1 MARPALIA
9 GNWKMHK
16 DHQEALHLVR
26 DLGLRLNATLTSKR
40 VEVAVHPPFTDLR
53 TVQSIVEADKL
64 PISLGAQH
72 CSHLDKGAY
81 TGEVSATML
90 AKLQTRYVLVGH
102 SERRALYA
110 MDDSLVQQTA
120 SAVIGA
126 GMVAVVCVGES
137 TEERSDGLTDEV
149 LTRQVAAAVRGLPDN
164 AAEDLVVAYEPVWA
178 IGSGQAATA
187 EDAQGAATHIRSV
200 LASVLGTA
208 AAKTIRILYGGSVQ
222 PANTEELL
230 SGPDVDGV
238 LVGGASLDAATFT
251 EIVAAA
257 VRCYP

>member
-1 MARPALIA
+1 MARNALIA

-26 DLGLRLNATLTSKR
+26 DLGLRLQTVLSSSK

-72 CSHLDKGAY
+72 CSDLEKGAF

-90 AKLQTRYVLVGH
+90 AKLATRYVLVGH
-102 SERRALYA
+102 SERRALFG
-110 MDDSLVQQTA
+110 MDDALVHRTA
-120 SAVIGA
+120 AAVIGA
-126 GMVAVVCVGES
+126 GMTAVVCVGES
-137 TEERSDGLTDEV
+137 TEQREAGETEAVLEAQLT
-149 LTRQVAAAVRGLPDN
+149 AAVRGLPDG
-164 AAEDLVVAYEPVWA
+164 AADDLVVAYEPVWA
-178 IGSGQAATA
+178 IGSGRAATA
-187 EDAQGAATHIRSV
+187 EDAQHAANFARG
-200 LASVLGTA
+200 VLGSSLGTQ
-208 AAKTIRILYGGSVQ
+208 AAKGIRILYGGSVQ
-222 PANTEELL
+222 PTNTEELL
-230 SGPDVDGV
+230 SGGDVDGL
-238 LVGGASLDAATFT
+238 LVGGASLDAATFA

>member
-1 MARPALIA
+1 MARNALIA
-9 GNWKMHK
+9 GNWKMNK

-26 DLGLRLNATLTSKR
+26 DLGLRLNSTLTTKR

-102 SERRALYA
+102 SERRSFYA
-110 MDDSLVQQTA
+110 MDDALVQQTA

-137 TEERSDGLTDEV
+137 TEERNDGLTDEV
-149 LTRQVAAAVRGLPDN
+149 LTRQVTAAVRGLPDD

-187 EDAQGAATHIRSV
+187 DDAQGAAAHIRNV
-200 LASVLGTA
+200 LSSVLGTA
-208 AAKTIRILYGGSVQ
+208 AAKSVRILYGGSVQ
-222 PANTEELL
+222 PGNTEELL
-230 SGPDVDGV
+230 SAPDVDGL

>member
-149 LTRQVAAAVRGLPDN
+149 LTRQVTAAVRGLPDN

-187 EDAQGAATHIRSV
+187 EDAQGAAVHIRSV

-222 PANTEELL
+222 PANTEEIL